1 MKTTRH
7 SSGKLNNDWG
17 KAKVLDVFLL
27 FVFGT
32 GSHIAQAVL
41 VLAEQSDSSE
51 LSAPI
56 SQMLG

>member
-1 MKTTRH
+1 MKTKRH

-17 KAKVLDVFLL
+17 KAKVLDVSLL

-41 VLAEQSDSSE
+41 ALAEQSDSSE

-56 SQMLG
+56 SQVLG